1 MSTPSIRSVKDL
13 LPQFETAQANLDAA
27 DGVLTTKT
35 EKLNTAKAEFSTAVS
50 SDNDAITAYN
60 DVADQIAAAIIASK
74 RTPVSATEPAST

>member
-1 MSTPSIRSVKDL
+1 MTPALSVKDL

-35 EKLNTAKAEFSTAVS
+35 EKLNTAKAEFTTAVS
-50 SDNDAITAYN
+50 SDNDAIAAYN

-74 RTPVSATEPAST
+74 RTPTTVPST